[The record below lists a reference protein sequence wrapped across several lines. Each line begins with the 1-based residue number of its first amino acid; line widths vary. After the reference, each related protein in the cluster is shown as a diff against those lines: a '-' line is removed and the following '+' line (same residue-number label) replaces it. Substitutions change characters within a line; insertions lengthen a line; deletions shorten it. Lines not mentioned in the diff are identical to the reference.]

1 MHRTRLTRRQDILA
15 DDSYSKPYFITYVNT
30 AFFIIPLIPILATKA
45 LRNPDELRQWKTD
58 SLAMMRSGRRY
69 VPLLQHKEGSGS
81 SYEDTETSHSH
92 ARRGSQSDSQELL
105 LGDPMEASQALSAK
119 DYLHPPVED
128 TRAPL
133 TLHETAKLGF
143 EFCMLWFL
151 ANYFVAA
158 CLEYTTVASS
168 TILTSTSSVFTLL
181 FGSLFGVEKFT
192 LRKLLGVLASLTG
205 IILISTVDLSGE
217 SADDEHRG
225 DFPEKSLREIA
236 IGDALAFASAV
247 MYGIYAVFMKK
258 RISDE
263 SRISM
268 PLFFGL
274 VGLINVLVLWPGI
287 VILHFTS
294 VERFGMPPNKHVT
307 MIVLLNSATSL
318 VSDLCWAYAVVFTSP
333 IVVTV
338 GLSMTIPL
346 SLVGQIVL
354 NGQTA
359 PVIYWIGAMIVVA
372 AFVFVTHEEKKD
384 EISDAAE
391 GQAAAS
397 SSRIPGR
404 HDEIEGSTW
413 RDGDREA
420 LWSAL
425 RQSEPGAGREEYAR
439 DGREGP
445 PGRSSRD
452 ESSRSRRGSDSS

>member
-1 MHRTRLTRRQDILA
+1 MD
-15 DDSYSKPYFITYVNT
+15 
-30 AFFIIPLIPILATKA
+30 
-45 LRNPDELRQWKTD
+45 
-58 SLAMMRSGRRY
+58 
-69 VPLLQHKEGSGS
+69 
-81 SYEDTETSHSH
+81 
-92 ARRGSQSDSQELL
+92 
-105 LGDPMEASQALSAK
+105 ASQALSAK
-119 DYLHPPVED
+119 DYLHPQPMED
-128 TRAPL
+128 ASIPL

-236 IGDALAFASAV
+236 IGDALAFASAI

-274 VGLINVLVLWPGI
+274 VGLINVFILWPGI
-287 VILHFTS
+287 IILHFTS
-294 VERFGMPPNKHVT
+294 IERFALPPDRHVT
-307 MIVLLNSATSL
+307 MILLVNSLTSL
-318 VSDLCWAYAVVFTSP
+318 VSDLCWAYAVVLTSP

-354 NGQTA
+354 NGQTSSI
-359 PVIYWIGAMIVVA
+359 VYWVGAMFVVA
-372 AFVFVTHEEKKD
+372 AFVFVAHEEKKD
-384 EISDAAE
+384 EDADAAPPERQRRAE
-391 GQAAAS
+391 GEWRSALA
-397 SSRIPGR
+397 G
-404 HDEIEGSTW
+404 DEETEGSTW
-413 RDGDREA
+413 RDGGRNA

-425 RQSEPGAGREEYAR
+425 RKSDQAEGRRSR
-439 DGREGP
+439 DGPSR
-445 PGRSSRD
+445 RSRD
-452 ESSRSRRGSDSS
+452 HSLSDDSSDSS